1 MKRMAHLFGAIM
13 ITAILL
19 ACVAGVAIAEP
30 GKNKITVEGAS
41 CSDGTT
47 RTLIV
52 NAMGKAVKL
61 PDSNSNFVVKRST
74 FVYSDPDT
82 GEYLATEEYGEGNKK
97 GLRDRLIT
105 CEGQT
110 TTEIVDFGLVTINYE
125 VEGFFTPGGSK

>member
-1 MKRMAHLFGAIM
+1 MKRVASLFGAAVIAA
-13 ITAILL
+13 TLFAYS
-19 ACVAGVAIAEP
+19 AGVAGAEP

-61 PDSNSNFVVKRST
+61 PDSNSNFIVKSST
-74 FVYSDPDT
+74 FVYSDPGT
-82 GEYLATEEYGEGNKK
+82 GEYLATEEYGGGKQN
-97 GLRDRLIT
+97 GLQERLIS

-110 TTEIVDFGLVTINYE
+110 TTEIVNFGLVTIDYE
-125 VEGFFTPGGSK
+125 VEGFFTPAGKS

>member
-1 MKRMAHLFGAIM
+1 MKRAAHLFGAA
-13 ITAILL
+13 TVAAILL
-19 ACVAGVAIAEP
+19 ASVAGVAIAEP

-47 RTLIV
+47 RTLVV

-74 FVYSDPDT
+74 FVYSDPAT
-82 GEYLATEEYGEGNKK
+82 GEYLATEEYGGGNKK
-97 GLRDRLIT
+97 GLQDSLVI

-110 TTEIVDFGLVTINYE
+110 TTEIVGFGLVSIDYKA
-125 VEGFFTPGGSK
+125 EGFFTPRGRK

>member
-1 MKRMAHLFGAIM
+1 MKRTAHLFGTVI

-19 ACVAGVAIAEP
+19 ACAAGVAIAEP

-47 RTLIV
+47 RTLVV

-61 PDSNSNFVVKRST
+61 PDSNSNYVVKRST
-74 FVYSDPDT
+74 FVYSDPGT
-82 GEYLATEEYGEGNKK
+82 GAYLTTEEYGGGNKK
-97 GLRDRLIT
+97 GLRDKLIT

-110 TTEIVDFGLVTINYE
+110 TTEIVGLGFVTIDYE
-125 VEGFFTPGGSK
+125 VEGFFTPRGAK